1 MFGAKKPPE
10 AFMLWRFFHA
20 YLLQRL
26 MDTTHIAISALQ
38 HYAYCPRQF
47 ALIHLEQ
54 AWSDN
59 HFTAQGNVLHERV
72 DSQEAE
78 SRGNKRSERSVEV
91 RSERLG
97 LYGKLDLLEVFT
109 DADGD
114 KHFVPVEYKRG
125 KRKVMDWDR
134 IQLCAQA
141 MCLEGMRGVSIAEG
155 ALWYWQERLREV
167 VPLDDHLRTE
177 TLACIVA
184 ARAVLQSQIT
194 PPPTAD
200 TKRCK
205 ACSLADECAPSVV
218 RKDRSERYAQSL
230 FEPMSLVDE
239 IPSDTEARHSS

>member
-1 MFGAKKPPE
+1 MNDAAIEP
-10 AFMLWRFFHA
+10 
-20 YLLQRL
+20 
-26 MDTTHIAISALQ
+26 TIAISALQ

-78 SRGNKRSERSVEV
+78 TRGNKRSERSVEV
-91 RSERLG
+91 RSDRLG
-97 LYGKLDLLEVFT
+97 LHGKLDLLEVFNQ
-109 DADGD
+109 ADEG
-114 KHFVPVEYKRG
+114 KRYVPVEYKRG

-141 MCLEGMRGVSIAEG
+141 MCLEEMRGVSVTNG

-167 VPLDDHLRTE
+167 VSIDARLRAE
-177 TLACIVA
+177 TLACVEA

-194 PPPTAD
+194 PLPTSD
-200 TKRCK
+200 FKRCK
-205 ACSLADECAPSVV
+205 ACSLLDMCVPDVV
-218 RKDRSERYAQSL
+218 RKDRSAQYVQTL
-230 FEPMSLVDE
+230 FEEPFLSEDDGAKAKALGGR
-239 IPSDTEARHSS
+239 SN